1 LLFSYL
7 KLFQEIFQMS
17 ATIPSSIIGDFKERY
32 NTKGIQDA
40 IPESRVILK
49 NVEFEKSTLVG
60 NKFHTPVILSDE
72 AGFTYAAN
80 NAGNYAL
87 NGPISLNVPDAQ
99 VSPAQI
105 TLVSQIA
112 YDALS
117 QSLGSGAAFL
127 SATKLITKR
136 MIDSM
141 SKRVELAALYGG
153 SGLAVTATTGSSEVT
168 ATTKYIVAFT
178 QGSWSD
184 GIWAGT
190 VNNQVQFYKVSD
202 DSLISSGADSI
213 FTIVAVDPSNHT
225 LTVTGSSTGG
235 AALKAVIITSPVAL
249 NVFFNTAHG
258 NEMTGINTILT
269 NTSTLFNIDAATYDL
284 WKSNVVD
291 NVSGK
296 LTFLALQNAV
306 AVAVGRG
313 LDTAVDV
320 LVNPKVWANLVTSQ
334 SGARRFD
341 SSYKKSV
348 MENGAEKL
356 TFYSQN
362 GTMNITPSLYVK
374 EGDAFILPFDTYQ
387 RIGSMD
393 IEFMP
398 QVMGSDE
405 FFQYVPGYNAYELRL
420 WTNQQIFC
428 TLPARSVKIKN
439 ISLT

>member
-1 LLFSYL
+1 
-7 KLFQEIFQMS
+7 MA

-49 NVEFEKSTLVG
+49 NVEFDKATLVG
-60 NKFHTPVILSDE
+60 NAFHTPVILSDE

-99 VSPAQI
+99 VRPSQI
-105 TLVSQIA
+105 TLVSQIS

-153 SGLAVTATTGSSEVT
+153 TGLGTTALTGSSNVN
-168 ATTKYIVAFT
+168 ATTEIVAFS
-178 QGSWSD
+178 QQSWSD

-190 VNNQVQFYKVSD
+190 VNNQVQFYDGVT
-202 DSLISSGADSI
+202 LVSSGSDAI
-213 FTIVAVDPSNHT
+213 FTISAVNPTLRT
-225 LTVTGSSTGG
+225 LTVTGSAIGIT
-235 AALKAVIITSPVAL
+235 ALHAL
-249 NVFFNTAHG
+249 VVTVPTALTIYFNSAFG
-258 NEMTGINTILT
+258 NEMVGIDRILT
-269 NTSTLFNIDAATYDL
+269 NTGTLFNISAATYDL
-284 WKSNVVD
+284 WKSNVID
-291 NVSGK
+291 NAAGK

-320 LVNPKVWANLVTSQ
+320 VINPKVWANLVTSQ

-341 SSYKKSV
+341 SSYKKSL

-374 EGDAFILPFDTYQ
+374 EGDAFILPFETYQ

-405 FFQYVPGYNAYELRL
+405 FFQYVPGFNAYELRL

-428 TLPARSVKIKN
+428 TLPARSAKIFN

>member
-1 LLFSYL
+1 
-7 KLFQEIFQMS
+7 MA

-49 NVEFEKSTLVG
+49 NVEFDKATLVG
-60 NKFHTPVILSDE
+60 NAFHTPVILSDE

-99 VSPAQI
+99 VRPAQI

-117 QSLGSGAAFL
+117 QSLGTGAAFL

-153 SGLAVTATTGSSEVT
+153 VGLGKTALVGSSVVDSTHE
-168 ATTKYIVAFT
+168 IVAFT
-178 QGSWSD
+178 QQTWSD

-190 VNNQVQFYKVSD
+190 VNNQVQFYNVST
-202 DSLISSGADSI
+202 LISSGADSV
-213 FTIVAVDPSNHT
+213 FTVTAVNPTLRT
-225 LTVTGSSTGG
+225 LTVSGTTTGI
-235 AALKAVIITSPVAL
+235 AALNANVVTTPITL
-249 NVFFNTAHG
+249 DIYFNSAFG
-258 NEMTGINTILT
+258 NEMTGIDKILNNTGV
-269 NTSTLFNIDAATYDL
+269 LFNIDAGVYDL
-284 WKSNVVD
+284 WKSNVID
-291 NVSGK
+291 NAAGK

-306 AVAVGRG
+306 ATAVGRG
-313 LDTAVDV
+313 LDEAVDV
-320 LVNPKVWANLVTSQ
+320 IINPKVWANLVTSQ

-341 SSYKKSV
+341 SSYKKTQ

-374 EGDAFILPFDTYQ
+374 EGDCFILPFDTYQ

-428 TLPARSVKIKN
+428 TLPARSVKVFN
-439 ISLT
+439 ISLS

>member
-1 LLFSYL
+1 
-7 KLFQEIFQMS
+7 MS
-17 ATIPSSIIGDFKERY
+17 ATIPASIIGDFKERY

-49 NVEFEKSTLVG
+49 NVEFDKATLVG
-60 NKFHTPVILSDE
+60 NAFHTPVILSDE

-99 VSPAQI
+99 VRPAQI

-153 SGLAVTATTGSSEVT
+153 TGLGTTALTGSSSVS
-168 ATTKYIVAFT
+168 ATVEIVAFT
-178 QGSWSD
+178 QQSWSD

-190 VNNQVQFYKVSD
+190 VNNQVQFYNNTTLV
-202 DSLISSGADSI
+202 SSGADSI
-213 FTIVAVDPSNHT
+213 FTITAVNPTLRT
-225 LTVTGSSTGG
+225 LTVSGTSTGI
-235 AALKAVIITSPVAL
+235 AALHAL
-249 NVFFNTAHG
+249 VVTVPTALTIYFNSAYG
-258 NEMTGINTILT
+258 NEMTGINKILT
-269 NTSTLFNIDAATYDL
+269 NTGTLFNIDASVYDL
-284 WKSNVVD
+284 WKSNVID
-291 NVSGK
+291 NNAGK
-296 LTFLALQNAV
+296 LTFLSLQNAV

-341 SSYKKSV
+341 SSYKKTM

-374 EGDAFILPFDTYQ
+374 EGDCFILPFDTYQ

-428 TLPARSVKIKN
+428 TLPARSVKIFN
-439 ISLT
+439 ISLS

>member
-1 LLFSYL
+1 
-7 KLFQEIFQMS
+7 MA
-17 ATIPSSIIGDFKERY
+17 ATIPASIIGDFKERY

-49 NVEFEKSTLVG
+49 NVEFDKATLVG
-60 NKFHTPVILSDE
+60 NAFHTPVILSDE

-87 NGPISLNVPDAQ
+87 NGPVSLNVPDAQ
-99 VSPAQI
+99 VRPAQI

-153 SGLAVTATTGSSEVT
+153 VGLATAALTGSSNVN
-168 ATTKYIVAFT
+168 ATTSIVAFT
-178 QGSWSD
+178 QQSWSD

-190 VNNQVQFYKVSD
+190 VNNQVQFYDGVT
-202 DSLISSGADSI
+202 LVSSGSDSV
-213 FTIVAVDPSNHT
+213 FTIAAVDPTGRT
-225 LTVTGSSTGG
+225 LTVTGS
-235 AALKAVIITSPVAL
+235 AAGITAL
-249 NVFFNTAHG
+249 ELLTITTPTALDIYFNSAFG
-258 NEMTGINTILT
+258 NEMTGIDRILT
-269 NTSTLFNIDAATYDL
+269 NTGTLFNISAATYDL
-284 WKSNVVD
+284 WRSNVID
-291 NVSGK
+291 NAAGK

-306 AVAVGRG
+306 ATAVGRG
-313 LDTAVDV
+313 LDSEVDV

-341 SSYKKSV
+341 SSYKKSH

-374 EGDAFILPFDTYQ
+374 EGDCFILPFEHIQ

-405 FFQYVPGYNAYELRL
+405 FFQYVPGFNAYELRL
-420 WTNQQIFC
+420 WTNQQIFI
-428 TLPARSVKIKN
+428 TLPARCAKIFN
-439 ISLT
+439 ISLS

>member
-1 LLFSYL
+1 
-7 KLFQEIFQMS
+7 MS
-17 ATIPSSIIGDFKERY
+17 ATIPASIIGDFKERY

-49 NVEFEKSTLVG
+49 NVEFDKATLVG
-60 NKFHTPVILSDE
+60 NAFHTPVILSDE

-99 VSPAQI
+99 VRPAQI

-153 SGLAVTATTGSSEVT
+153 SGLGVTSSSSNVSATS
-168 ATTKYIVAFT
+168 TTLTFT
-178 QGSWSD
+178 QVSWSD

-190 VNNQVQFYKVSD
+190 VNNQVQFYTVSGD
-202 DSLISSGADSI
+202 TLVSSGADSI
-213 FTIVAVDPSNHT
+213 FTISSVSPSART
-225 LTVTGSSTGG
+225 ITVTGTATGITALDAAAV
-235 AALKAVIITSPVAL
+235 AALNIY
-249 NVFFNTAHG
+249 FNSAHG

-269 NTSTLFNIDAATYDL
+269 NTGTLFNISAATYDL
-284 WKSNVVD
+284 WKSNVID
-291 NVSGK
+291 NGAGK

-313 LDTAVDV
+313 LDTTVDV

-341 SSYKKSV
+341 SSYKKTL

-405 FFQYVPGYNAYELRL
+405 FFQYVPGFNAYELRL

-428 TLPARSVKIKN
+428 TLPARSVKIFN

>member
-1 LLFSYL
+1 
-7 KLFQEIFQMS
+7 MA
-17 ATIPSSIIGDFKERY
+17 ATIPSNVIGDFKERY
-32 NTKGIQDA
+32 NSKGIQNA

-49 NVEFEKSTLVG
+49 NVPFDKATLVG
-60 NKFHTPVILSDE
+60 NAFHTPVILSDE

-99 VSPAQI
+99 VTPAQI
-105 TLVSQIA
+105 TLVSQIS

-117 QSLGSGAAFL
+117 QSLGSGAAFV

-153 SGLAVTATTGSSEVT
+153 SGLATTALTGSSEVT
-168 ATTKYIVAFT
+168 ATTKYTCAIT
-178 QGSWSD
+178 QQSWSD

-190 VNNQVQFYKVSD
+190 VNSQIQFYNST
-202 DSLISSGADSI
+202 SLVSSGADSV
-213 FTIVAVDPSNHT
+213 FTIVAIDPTNRT
-225 LTVTGSSTGG
+225 ITVTASSTGG
-235 AALKAVIITSPVAL
+235 AALKAVLITSPTAL
-249 NVFFNTAHG
+249 TVYFNGAYG
-258 NEMTGINTILT
+258 NEMTGINKILV
-269 NTSTLFNIDAATYDL
+269 NTGTLFNINAATYDL
-284 WKSNVVD
+284 WKSNTVD
-291 NVSGK
+291 NGGGK

-313 LDTAVDV
+313 LDSEVDV

-341 SSYKKSV
+341 STYKKTL

-362 GTMNITPSLYVK
+362 GAMNITPSLYVK
-374 EGDAFILPFDTYQ
+374 EGDCFILPFEHLT

-420 WTNQQIFC
+420 WTNQQIFIE
-428 TLPARSVKIKN
+428 LPARCVKIYN

>member
-1 LLFSYL
+1 
-7 KLFQEIFQMS
+7 MA
-17 ATIPSSIIGDFKERY
+17 ATIPASIIGDFKERY

-40 IPESRVILK
+40 IPESRVIIK
-49 NVEFEKSTLVG
+49 NVEFDKATLVG
-60 NKFHTPVILSDE
+60 NAFHTPVILSDE

-99 VSPAQI
+99 VRPAQI

-153 SGLAVTATTGSSEVT
+153 SGLGKTAATGSSNVD
-168 ATTKYIVAFT
+168 TTHSIVAFQQQT
-178 QGSWSD
+178 WSD

-190 VNNQVQFYKVSD
+190 VNNQVQFYD
-202 DSLISSGADSI
+202 DGVLVSSGADSV
-213 FTIVAVDPSNHT
+213 FTITAVNPTAHT
-225 LTVTGSSTGG
+225 LTVSGTTTGIT
-235 AALKAVIITSPVAL
+235 ALDAL
-249 NVFFNTAHG
+249 IVSDPTDALDIFFNSAKG
-258 NEMTGINTILT
+258 NEMTGIDTILT
-269 NTSTLFNIDAATYDL
+269 NTGSLFNIDAAVYDL
-284 WKSNVVD
+284 WKSNVID
-291 NVSGK
+291 NAAGK

-306 AVAVGRG
+306 ATAVGRG
-313 LDTAVDV
+313 LDEEVDV
-320 LVNPKVWANLVTSQ
+320 IINPKVWANLVTSQ

-341 SSYKKSV
+341 SSYKKTQ

-374 EGDAFILPFDTYQ
+374 EGDCFILPFSTYQ

-405 FFQYVPGYNAYELRL
+405 FFQYVPGFNAYELRL

-428 TLPARSVKIKN
+428 TLPARSVKVFN
-439 ISLT
+439 IALS

>member
-1 LLFSYL
+1 
-7 KLFQEIFQMS
+7 MA

-32 NTKGIQDA
+32 NSKGIQDA
-40 IPESRVILK
+40 IPESRVLLK
-49 NVEFEKSTLVG
+49 NVPFDKATLVG
-60 NKFHTPVILSDE
+60 NAFHTPVILSDE

-99 VSPAQI
+99 VKPAQI
-105 TLVSQIA
+105 TLVSQIS

-153 SGLAVTATTGSSEVT
+153 TGLGATAATGSSNVD
-168 ATTKYIVAFT
+168 TTHEIVAFT
-178 QGSWSD
+178 QVSWSD

-190 VNNQVQFYKVSD
+190 VNNQVQFYD
-202 DSLISSGADSI
+202 DGVLVSSGADSV
-213 FTIVAVDPSNHT
+213 FTITAVSPSART
-225 LTVTGSSTGG
+225 LTVSGTTTGIT
-235 AALKAVIITSPVAL
+235 ALDAL
-249 NVFFNTAHG
+249 VVSDPTDSLDIYFNTAKG
-258 NEMTGINTILT
+258 NEMTGIDKILT
-269 NTSTLFNIDAATYDL
+269 NTGSLFNIDASVYDL
-284 WKSNVVD
+284 WKANTID
-291 NVSGK
+291 NLAGK

-313 LDTAVDV
+313 LDSEVDV

-341 SSYKKSV
+341 SSYKKTL

-374 EGDAFILPFDTYQ
+374 EGDCFILPFEHIT

-398 QVMGSDE
+398 QIMGSDE

-420 WTNQQIFC
+420 WTNQQIFIE
-428 TLPARSVKIKN
+428 LPARAVKVYN
-439 ISLT
+439 IALS

>member
-1 LLFSYL
+1 
-7 KLFQEIFQMS
+7 MA

-32 NTKGIQDA
+32 NPKGIQDA
-40 IPESRVILK
+40 IPESRVLLK
-49 NVEFEKSTLVG
+49 HVEFNKATMVG
-60 NKFHTPVILSDE
+60 NAFHTPVILSDE

-99 VSPAQI
+99 VRPAQI
-105 TLVSQIA
+105 TLVSQIS

-153 SGLAVTATTGSSEVT
+153 SGLGKTALTGSSSVS
-168 ATTKYIVAFT
+168 ATSEIVAFT
-178 QGSWSD
+178 TASWSD

-190 VNNQVQFYKVSD
+190 VNNQVQFYNAGALV
-202 DSLISSGADSI
+202 SSGADSI
-213 FTIVAVDPSNHT
+213 FTISAVNPTLQT
-225 LTVTGSSTGG
+225 LTVTGTSTGIT
-235 AALKAVIITSPVAL
+235 ALHALVVTSPTTL
-249 NVFFNTAHG
+249 DIYFNSAFG
-258 NEMTGINTILT
+258 NEMTGVNAILT
-269 NTSTLFNIDAATYDL
+269 NTGVLFNINAATYDL
-284 WKSNVVD
+284 WKANVID
-291 NVSGK
+291 NNAGK

-313 LDTAVDV
+313 LDTEVDV

-374 EGDAFILPFDTYQ
+374 QGDCFVLPFEHMQ

-405 FFQYVPGYNAYELRL
+405 FFQYVPGFNAYELRL
-420 WTNQQIFC
+420 WTNQQIFIE
-428 TLPARSVKIKN
+428 LPARCVLINN
-439 ISLT
+439 IALS

>member
-1 LLFSYL
+1 
-7 KLFQEIFQMS
+7 MA

-49 NVEFEKSTLVG
+49 NVEFDKATLVG
-60 NKFHTPVILSDE
+60 NAFHTPVILSDE

-99 VSPAQI
+99 VRPAQI

-117 QSLGSGAAFL
+117 QSLGTGAAFL

-153 SGLAVTATTGSSEVT
+153 VGLGKTALVGSSSVDSTHE
-168 ATTKYIVAFT
+168 IVAFT
-178 QGSWSD
+178 QQTWSD

-190 VNNQVQFYKVSD
+190 VNNQVQFYNVST
-202 DSLISSGADSI
+202 LISSGADSV
-213 FTIVAVDPSNHT
+213 FTVTAVNPTLRT
-225 LTVTGSSTGG
+225 LTVSGTTTGI
-235 AALKAVIITSPVAL
+235 AALNANVVTTPITL
-249 NVFFNTAHG
+249 DIYFNSAFG
-258 NEMTGINTILT
+258 NEMTGIDKILT
-269 NTSTLFNIDAATYDL
+269 NTGVLFNIDAAVYDL
-284 WKSNVVD
+284 WKSNVID
-291 NVSGK
+291 NAAGK

-306 AVAVGRG
+306 ATAVGRG
-313 LDTAVDV
+313 LDEAVDV
-320 LVNPKVWANLVTSQ
+320 VINPKVWANLVTSQ

-341 SSYKKSV
+341 SSYKKTQ

-374 EGDAFILPFDTYQ
+374 EGDCFILPFDTYQ

-428 TLPARSVKIKN
+428 TLPARSVKVFN
-439 ISLT
+439 ISLS